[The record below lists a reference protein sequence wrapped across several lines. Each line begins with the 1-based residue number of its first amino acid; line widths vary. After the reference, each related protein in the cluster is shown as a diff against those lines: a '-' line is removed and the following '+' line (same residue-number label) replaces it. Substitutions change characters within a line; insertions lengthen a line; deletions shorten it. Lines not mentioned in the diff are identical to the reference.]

1 MCSTD
6 EWHMYPKRERR
17 LRCFQADSTV
27 YLLPLHLYSGRSYSS
42 WTSLEVATMLR
53 HLADQKQMAKSKWQT
68 KPPSSINPC
77 TVNVEERKKRKK
89 GKTTTRNALAW
100 AGQEARGNTNSQ
112 RLLLWHAYRFF
123 NQSSYLRV
131 LSLLCRC
138 NWKLVGLSLLRLVYK

>member
-42 WTSLEVATMLR
+42 WTSLEVATMLH

-77 TVNVEERKKRKK
+77 TVNCARKKKK
-89 GKTTTRNALAW
+89 KKRENNNPKCISLSRARGKR
-100 AGQEARGNTNSQ
+100 QEATQIPRDSFSDMPTV
-112 RLLLWHAYRFF
+112 
-123 NQSSYLRV
+123 SSINLAIYAC
-131 LSLLCRC
+131 SLFYA
-138 NWKLVGLSLLRLVYK
+138 VVIET